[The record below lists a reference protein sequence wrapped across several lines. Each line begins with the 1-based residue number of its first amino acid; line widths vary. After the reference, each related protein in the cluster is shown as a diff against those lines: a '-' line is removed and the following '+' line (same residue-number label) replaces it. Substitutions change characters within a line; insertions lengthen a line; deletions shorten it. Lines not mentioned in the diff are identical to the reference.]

1 MLNYGWNSDTGLNSN
16 LKKAYQ
22 WYNVEYEYAASAE
35 ELAASQTTLKVYENE
50 GGTEELVTSSD
61 GFKKLITQ
69 IADEV
74 GVKECTDS
82 STKIR
87 CSSIVTKVSYGQG
100 VAVTVK
106 NALTNTMTEI
116 AADYVLI
123 TVSLGVLQHNR
134 IDFDPPL
141 STAKQEAIRKFGM
154 GTLTTIFAKFEYN
167 FWSRQLKPLFS
178 GKKKPVQNIIAAS
191 NDPTY
196 SKAHINLAAYN
207 PLWKTLIF
215 SATGAQSSFIER
227 QSDTENKAN
236 VMNMLRD
243 MYGHRIP
250 DYPINFHVPR
260 WKNDSNFYGAYS
272 FWPVD
277 FTEDDHVYLRSDERG
292 RLFFAGEAM
301 SKAFFGFLQGA
312 ICTGLDQADAIISS
326 IGVSNV
332 GSSSVL
338 NDVKSGC
345 KCEDSSSWRWW
356 YYLLIALGCTLVI
369 IIIIGCICICCY
381 KCKKKGTDTEG
392 TEQLN
397 SPINE

>member
-1 MLNYGWNSDTGLNSN
+1 MDH
-16 LKKAYQ
+16 
-22 WYNVEYEYAASAE
+22 
-35 ELAASQTTLKVYENE
+35 
-50 GGTEELVTSSD
+50 
-61 GFKKLITQ
+61 
-69 IADEV
+69 
-74 GVKECTDS
+74 
-82 STKIR
+82 
-87 CSSIVTKVSYGQG
+87 GQG
-100 VAVTVK
+100 VDLTVTVK

-123 TVSLGVLQHNR
+123 TVSLGVLQHKK
-134 IDFDPPL
+134 IEFDPPL

-178 GKKKPVQNIIAAS
+178 GKKKPVQNIVAAS

-243 MYGHRIP
+243 MYGHSIP

-277 FTEDDHVYLRSDERG
+277 FTENDHVYLRSDERG

-301 SKAFFGFLQGA
+301 SKDFFGFLQGA

-369 IIIIGCICICCY
+369 IIGCICCAR
-381 KCKKKGTDTEG
+381 KKALATN
-392 TEQLN
+392 N
-397 SPINE
+397 SIIR